1 MVTPYRSKM
10 EIIGDILVSAEE
22 KTIEQDGASVMHLIR
37 HVNISHTRLS
47 KILSNLVSQG
57 LLEQVNSD
65 RANKYRISVVGKDFL
80 GEYKKFNKFTSDF
93 GLTI

>member
-1 MVTPYRSKM
+1 MVVYRTKI
-10 EIIGDILVSAEE
+10 EIIGDILVSAQE
-22 KTIEQDGASVMHLIR
+22 KTLEQDGASIMQLIR
-37 HVNISHTRLS
+37 HVNIPHGRLS

-65 RANKYRISVVGKDFL
+65 RAYKYRISIVGKDFL
-80 GEYKKFNKFTSDF
+80 SEYKKFNKFTSDF

>member
-1 MVTPYRSKM
+1 MVTYRTKI
-10 EIIGDILVSAEE
+10 EIIGDILVSAQE
-22 KTIEQDGASVMHLIR
+22 KTMEQDGASIMHLIR
-37 HVNISHTRLS
+37 NVNISHTRLS

-57 LLEQVNSD
+57 LLEQEYSD
-65 RANKYRISVVGKDFL
+65 RAYKYRISVVGKDFL

>member
-1 MVTPYRSKM
+1 MVVYRTKI
-10 EIIGDILVSAEE
+10 EIIGDILVSAQE
-22 KTIEQDGASVMHLIR
+22 KTLEQDGASIMQLIR
-37 HVNISHTRLS
+37 HVNIPHGRLS

-65 RANKYRISVVGKDFL
+65 RAYKYRISIVGKDFL
-80 GEYKKFNKFTSDF
+80 NEYKRFNKFTSDF

>member
-1 MVTPYRSKM
+1 MVTYRSKM
-10 EIIGDILVSAEE
+10 EIIGDILVSAQE
-22 KTIEQDGASVMHLIR
+22 KTIEHDGASIMHLIR

-65 RANKYRISVVGKDFL
+65 RAYKYRISVVGKDFL
-80 GEYKKFNKFTSDF
+80 SEYKKFNKFTSDF

>member
-1 MVTPYRSKM
+1 MVTYRTKI
-10 EIIGDILVSAEE
+10 EIIGDILVSVQE
-22 KTIEQDGASVMHLIR
+22 KTIEQDGASIMHLIR
-37 HVNISHTRLS
+37 HANISHGRLS

-65 RANKYRISVVGKDFL
+65 RVYKYRISVVGKDFL
-80 GEYKKFNKFTSDF
+80 SEYKKFNKFTSDF